1 MTFAKILSTFVS
13 GETFLHLAAR
23 NFEGKRNIAITY
35 ITVEDRHLPNKNKRC
50 HWISFFADSKHEET
64 RGRANPGRSWRP
76 KWKLES
82 AMFGRREHDRGKVGL
97 SSIRASRF
105 NERGWKGEA
114 RAGMMGART
123 STTLGRGA
131 SKPPLVPGIIP
142 RINWIVGRTWKLNST
157 AARVVGRGEREVG
170 CK

>member
-1 MTFAKILSTFVS
+1 M
-13 GETFLHLAAR
+13 
-23 NFEGKRNIAITY
+23 
-35 ITVEDRHLPNKNKRC
+35 EDRRLPKKKKKKRKRS
-50 HWISFFADSKHEET
+50 HWICFFPDGKHEET
-64 RGRANPGRSWRP
+64 RDPVNPGRSWRP
-76 KWKLES
+76 KSKLES

-105 NERGWKGEA
+105 NERRWKGEA

-123 STTLGRGA
+123 STTLGWGA
-131 SKPPLVPGIIP
+131 SKPPLVPRIIP

-157 AARVVGRGEREVG
+157 AARVVGRGEREVR

>member
-1 MTFAKILSTFVS
+1 MLSTFVS
-13 GETFLHLAAR
+13 GETFLHFAAK
-23 NFEGKRNIAITY
+23 NFEGKRNITPRDY
-35 ITVEDRHLPNKNKRC
+35 LRNCRRSTSSKEKKNDL
-50 HWISFFADSKHEET
+50 IGSVSFQT
-64 RGRANPGRSWRP
+64 ANTKKQESLCPGRSWRP
-76 KWKLES
+76 KSKLES

-105 NERGWKGEA
+105 NERRWKGEA

-123 STTLGRGA
+123 STTLGWGA
-131 SKPPLVPGIIP
+131 SKPPLVPRIIP

-157 AARVVGRGEREVG
+157 AARVVGRGEREVR